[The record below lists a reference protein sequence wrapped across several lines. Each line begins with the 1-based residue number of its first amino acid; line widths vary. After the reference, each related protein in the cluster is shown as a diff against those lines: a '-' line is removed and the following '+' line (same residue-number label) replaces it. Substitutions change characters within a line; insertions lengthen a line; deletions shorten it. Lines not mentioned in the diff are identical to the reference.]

1 MFVGGGGG
9 VQAPVYAFVW
19 GLVHVAVSPGVLN
32 SADRP
37 SLLIHDRQQVH
48 SKVGN
53 SGKHISSDKR
63 RGSVCIE
70 QMRRHTGTDLGEKV
84 QSKSLT

>member
-1 MFVGGGGG
+1 MSRQTGGRGGS
-9 VQAPVYAFVW
+9 VYAFVW

-32 SADRP
+32 SVDRP

-53 SGKHISSDKR
+53 
-63 RGSVCIE
+63 
-70 QMRRHTGTDLGEKV
+70 KV
-84 QSKSLT
+84 GNFAKVNIFPLTNGGAQRASNR